1 MSVHQTITIQT
12 MTDVI
17 RARMEVREAARR
29 IGLDTRDQALI
40 SLAISALSDELGWGS
55 GRWKGVISIE
65 DLEGEE
71 KNGLQVIC
79 TFKASSHNEPIVG
92 LSKKVRWM
100 VDAINFRDLE
110 DDQVEVALIK
120 WAA

>member
-79 TFKASSHNEPIVG
+79 TFKASSHSEPIVG

>member
-79 TFKASSHNEPIVG
+79 TFKAAAHSDPILS

-100 VDAINFRDLE
+100 VDAINFRDLV
-110 DDQVEVALIK
+110 DDQVEVTLIK
-120 WAA
+120 WAT